1 MPAAARARD
10 WDEEGNVSSLSDALC
25 CAALRWLGR
34 RRLGWLGEGLSERRL
49 TGHVA
54 DDEPRES
61 DNEMQCGECGWKS
74 KSVRFEDALI
84 EIDDAN
90 AADEIESHVES
101 DQARGRGARGQHGG
115 RCYCSLP
122 LAGTRLL
129 LRRR

>member
-25 CAALRWLGR
+25 CCTAQARLPATALRLIGR
-34 RRLGWLGEGLSERRL
+34 AAGGL